1 MRKAVWVLVAV
12 VVIALLGF
20 FVAPWLYGNF
30 IAEDDAPAA
39 SVSTSG
45 AEAATGELD
54 GEWTVTPGA
63 DPNRTAAGYTVHEI
77 LRGADV
83 TVVGSTDQVSGTA
96 TIADESLTAAEIT
109 VRVDGIATDISQR
122 DGQFRGMVMDTA
134 NHPTAT
140 FTLTEPVDVSSLPT
154 DGTVATVPATGILT
168 LRGEERTVTVDV
180 DVLRTGGSIVASGSI
195 PATWTDW
202 GIEPPNLGF
211 VAVDESGSV
220 DFLITLETVN

>member
-1 MRKAVWVLVAV
+1 MRKIGWTIVAIV
-12 VVIALLGF
+12 VVALLGF
-20 FVAPWLYGNF
+20 FVAPWVYGTF

-45 AEAATGELD
+45 AQAATGELD
-54 GEWTVTPGA
+54 GEWAVTPGA

-96 TIADESLTAAEIT
+96 TIADQSLIAADVT
-109 VRVDGIATDISQR
+109 VQVDGIATDSSQR

-140 FTLTEPVDVSSLPT
+140 FTLTEPVDLSSLPT
-154 DGTVATVPATGILT
+154 DGTLATVPATGVLT
-168 LRGEERTVTVDV
+168 LRGEERPATVEV
-180 DVLRTGGSIVASGSI
+180 DVLRSGESIVASGSI
-195 PATWTDW
+195 PTTWSDW
-202 GIEPPNLGF
+202 GIQPPNLGF
-211 VAVDESGSV
+211 VAVDEAGSV
-220 DFLITLETVN
+220 DFLITLEMG

>member
-1 MRKAVWVLVAV
+1 MRKIGWTIVAIV
-12 VVIALLGF
+12 VVALLGF
-20 FVAPWLYGNF
+20 FVAPWVYGTF

-45 AEAATGELD
+45 AQAATGELD
-54 GEWTVTPGA
+54 GEWDVTPGA

-96 TIADESLTAAEIT
+96 TIDDQSLIAAEVT
-109 VRVDGIATDISQR
+109 VRVDGIATDSSQR

-140 FTLTEPVDVSSLPT
+140 FTLTEPVDLSSLPT
-154 DGTVATVPATGILT
+154 DGTLTTVPATGLLT
-168 LRGEERTVTVDV
+168 LRGEERPVTVEV
-180 DVLRTGGSIVASGSI
+180 DVLRSGESIVASGSI
-195 PATWTDW
+195 PTTWSDW
-202 GIEPPNLGF
+202 GIQPPNLGF
-211 VAVDESGSV
+211 VAVDEAGSV
-220 DFLITLETVN
+220 DFLITLEMG

>member
-1 MRKAVWVLVAV
+1 MRKVVWSIVVLVV
-12 VVIALLGF
+12 VALLGF
-20 FVAPWLYGNF
+20 FVAPWVYGTF

-45 AEAATGELD
+45 VEAATGVLD
-54 GEWTVTPGA
+54 GELAVTPGA

-109 VRVDGIATDISQR
+109 VQVEGIATDSSQR

-140 FTLTEPVDVSSLPT
+140 FRLTDPVDLSSVPT
-154 DGTVATVPATGILT
+154 DGTVATVSGAGTLT
-168 LRGEERTVTVDV
+168 LRGEERPVTVDV
-180 DVLRTGGSIVASGSI
+180 EVLRSGENIVRREVSPRPGRTGGFSRRTSDSSLLTRPGV
-195 PATWTDW
+195 WT
-202 GIEPPNLGF
+202 
-211 VAVDESGSV
+211 S
-220 DFLITLETVN
+220 

>member
-1 MRKAVWVLVAV
+1 MRKAVWVLVVV

-20 FVAPWLYGNF
+20 FVAPWVYGTF

-54 GEWTVTPGA
+54 GEWMVTPGA

-83 TVVGSTDQVSGTA
+83 TVVGSTDQVSG
-96 TIADESLTAAEIT
+96 IAVIEGETLAAAEFI
-109 VRVDGIATDISQR
+109 VQVDGIATDSSQR

-140 FTLTEPVDVSSLPT
+140 FTLTEPVDLASIPT
-154 DGTVATVPATGILT
+154 DGAIATVPATGTLT
-168 LRGEERTVTVDV
+168 LRGEERPVTVDV
-180 DVLRTGGSIVASGSI
+180 DVLRTGESIVASGSI
-195 PATWTDW
+195 PTTWSEW

-211 VAVDESGSV
+211 VTVDDSGSV
-220 DFLITLETVN
+220 DFLITLDQN

>member
-1 MRKAVWVLVAV
+1 MRKAAWVLVAV

-20 FVAPWLYGNF
+20 FVAPWVYGTF

-140 FTLTEPVDVSSLPT
+140 FTLTEPVNVSSLPT

-168 LRGEERTVTVDV
+168 LRGEERPVTVDV

-202 GIEPPNLGF
+202 GIEPPDLGF

-220 DFLITLETVN
+220 DFLITLEMG